1 MQTTVVT
8 VLIFWKLE
16 KFILELNMQKGQ
28 EYINVGMSQSNYCR
42 NTFMKDISILS
53 IIHAALPRN

>member
-1 MQTTVVT
+1 MNAVFKQ
-8 VLIFWKLE
+8 E
-16 KFILELNMQKGQ
+16 NFILKLYMQKGQ
-28 EYINVGMSQSNYCR
+28 QYINVGMSQSNYCR

>member
-1 MQTTVVT
+1 MLLKQLYVF
-8 VLIFWKLE
+8 IKQE
-16 KFILELNMQKGQ
+16 KFILKLYMQKGQ
-28 EYINVGMSQSNYCR
+28 QYMNVGMSQSNYCR